1 MAPEIMQKNVS
12 FFNLFSLSAFL
23 KLYVLWIKK
32 LWQIFSLSILSD
44 LVVLKMIMWTFTAKE
59 HCRHRSKWEL
69 FQAFQIFNQTLYNI
83 FGSTRCRYFDEY
95 FLYPRD
101 YINVNYF
108 SCRSY
113 YFIIPRILYSALCL
127 CQEFTI
133 SLRFWHLKNIHL

>member
-69 FQAFQIFNQTLYNI
+69 FQAFQT
-83 FGSTRCRYFDEY
+83 STK
-95 FLYPRD
+95 P
-101 YINVNYF
+101 YI
-108 SCRSY
+108 
-113 YFIIPRILYSALCL
+113 
-127 CQEFTI
+127 I
-133 SLRFWHLKNIHL
+133 SLVQHFADILMNISYIQEIILTLTTFRVGHIILSSHASFIQHYVFVKNSLSL